1 MIKHYAIAVFV
12 FCFLTLAPGLQLA
25 VTQAEPVVLKA
36 YSAFPQTDHSNKPY
50 LDFIAAISERSKG
63 GIKIDFVRGPEAIPP
78 FQALS
83 PLSKG
88 VIDLAFMP
96 GAYFAGQVPE
106 AMVDLFVQGQ
116 EDKIFRK
123 TGVEA
128 FLKQVLLKKANV
140 HSLGWMWMGEPFML
154 LGNTKLERADFS
166 GLKVRSI
173 SLTNPW
179 VKSLG
184 GTPVRVPGG
193 ERYIT
198 LQKGLVDLAM
208 APVSSIA
215 NERLYEVSKYL
226 IFPSFFEVRDY
237 VLVNADTWKKVPSEL
252 QTMVQDAAREYEKKA
267 RQFAQGKA
275 AEAEKLLLEKLERV
289 DLPPEEAKKFLNT
302 LNEVAWAFVIER
314 TPENGQR
321 LKKMLSQ

>member
-1 MIKHYAIAVFV
+1 MIKHPAIAVFV
-12 FCFLTLAPGLQLA
+12 FWFLTLAPALQPA
-25 VTQAEPVVLKA
+25 ATQAEPVVLKA
-36 YSAFPQTDHSNKPY
+36 YTVFPKTDHSNKPY
-50 LDFIAAISERSKG
+50 LDFLAAISERSKG
-63 GIKIDFVRGPEAIPP
+63 GIKINFVGGPEAIPP
-78 FQALS
+78 FEALT

-88 VIDLAFMP
+88 VIDMAFIP
-96 GAYFAGQVPE
+96 GAYFSGQVPE
-106 AMVDLFVQGQ
+106 AMVDLFVQGP
-116 EDKIFRK
+116 EDKIFRE

-128 FLKQVLLKKANV
+128 FIKQVLMKKANV

-154 LGNTKLERADFS
+154 IGNTKLERADFN

-226 IFPSFFEVRDY
+226 IYPSFFEVRDY
-237 VLVNADTWKKVPSEL
+237 VLVNADTWKKVSPEL
-252 QTMVQDAAREYEKKA
+252 QKMIQDAAREYEKKA
-267 RQFAQGKA
+267 REFAEGRA
-275 AEAEKLLLEKLERV
+275 AKAEKLLLEKLERA
-289 DLPPEEAKKFLNT
+289 DLPPEEAKKFLNS
-302 LNEVAWAFVIER
+302 LDEVCWAFVIQR
-314 TPENGQR
+314 TPENGKR

>member
-1 MIKHYAIAVFV
+1 MIKHYAIAVLAFW
-12 FCFLTLAPGLQLA
+12 FLTLAPGLQLA
-25 VTQAEPVVLKA
+25 PVQAEPVVLKA
-36 YSAFPQTDHSNKPY
+36 YTVFPKTDHSNNPY
-50 LDFIAAISERSKG
+50 MEFLAAIAERSKG
-63 GIKIDFVRGPEAIPP
+63 GIKINFVGGPEAIPP
-78 FQALS
+78 FEALS

-88 VIDLAFMP
+88 VIDMAFIP
-96 GAYFAGQVPE
+96 GAYFSGQVPE

-116 EDKIFRK
+116 EDEIFRK
-123 TGVEA
+123 TGVED
-128 FLKQVLLKKANV
+128 FIKQVLLKKANV

-154 LGNTKLERADFS
+154 LGNTKLERADFN

-226 IFPSFFEVRDY
+226 IYPSFFEVRDY
-237 VLVNADTWKKVPSEL
+237 VLVNADTWKKVPAEL
-252 QTMVQDAAREYEKKA
+252 QKMVQDAAREYEKKA
-267 RQFAQGKA
+267 RQFAQGRA
-275 AEAEKLLLEKLERV
+275 AEAEKLLLQKLERV
-289 DLPPEEAKKFLNT
+289 DLPPAEAKKFLSK
-302 LNEVAWAFVIER
+302 LDEVCWEFVIQR
-314 TPENGQR
+314 TPENGKR
-321 LKKMLSQ
+321 LKEMLTQ